1 MIAVKGDIQTSRRP
15 GLEKGGIELVAVD
28 LKKGNTKPITLYC
41 FYHPNPSPEPLLE
54 LNSSL
59 RNNTESACILV
70 LGDLNLPELDWT
82 GDETNPVNN
91 GSRVDH
97 NIFCDLMGCNFLYQ
111 FVPGPTHAAGKKL
124 DLVLC
129 NWSVIIENVLTF
141 HPREGIFPSD
151 HYVVEFEIRLKF
163 QRAKKI

>member
-1 MIAVKGDIQTSRRP
+1 
-15 GLEKGGIELVAVD
+15 
-28 LKKGNTKPITLYC
+28 
-41 FYHPNPSPEPLLE
+41 
-54 LNSSL
+54 
-59 RNNTESACILV
+59 
-70 LGDLNLPELDWT
+70 
-82 GDETNPVNN
+82 
-91 GSRVDH
+91 
-97 NIFCDLMGCNFLYQ
+97 MGCNFLYQ

-163 QRAKKI
+163 QRAKKYENKLMTLRTGILMTYGNLLLEYLRYSFF